1 MDQYKVEAKKCGAQ
15 TGKCSDAK
23 KISGRWSPIYSQAMM
38 VELDNGMRFI
48 TNFRYN
54 LKDGISINDKD

>member
-1 MDQYKVEAKKCGAQ
+1 
-15 TGKCSDAK
+15 
-23 KISGRWSPIYSQAMM
+23 MM

-54 LKDGISINDKD
+54 LKDGLSVNDKDQLKQISSGTDEFFFDGIMGGATFLNYLQF

>member
-1 MDQYKVEAKKCGAQ
+1 
-15 TGKCSDAK
+15 
-23 KISGRWSPIYSQAMM
+23 MM

-54 LKDGISINDKD
+54 LKDGLSVNDKDQLKQISSGTDEFFSSDCKSTMIGSVMLTQAS